1 MTQLPLSNSLSAPTI
16 NGAAAAVLRAPGF
29 RLPDRLS
36 LEAAGKAFMQGPDA
50 IDALA
55 KRFGFKAPAADMVA
69 AQVVTGWVNA
79 ADGAVFIA
87 PTAGWQ
93 PSSSSWYPLVG
104 VGADLLARFIP
115 PKPAPVKP
123 DLPVKP
129 VVPDTPPEVPT
140 EKPLNDWSTARKLSE
155 QESLDIRKGV
165 MLLQENP
172 ALLPERAEQLGFTP
186 PANDVVTAPVL
197 IGWSNA
203 ATGEIFVAPSTGWT
217 PPGTGW
223 QVVAKI
229 PAEDLPVKPVV
240 PDTPPEIPTEKPVN
254 DWSTARKLS
263 EQESLDIRKGVML
276 LRENPALLPERAE
289 QLGFTPPANDVVTAP
304 VLIGWSNAATGEI
317 FVAPSTGW
325 TPPGTGWQ
333 VVAKI
338 PAEGL
343 LPPPKPEIAIDPPEI
358 AIDPP
363 EARPSPLEPPPPP
376 VDKIRMIGHV
386 LKAADP
392 VEAFVQ
398 VGKLDDAL
406 DGETRIDYQWRLG
419 DKVIEGATSL
429 KLPMMPL
436 LAGKDVSVKI
446 SVSDAAGIRES
457 VIASLDAAPQA
468 VREAAGKLMHWA
480 RMTDQAPAKD
490 PADGADAARPTAPA
504 DLRDAFS
511 TPDRWDIEAV
521 DTIRFAVRAS
531 AAPAPEDDGAIS
543 AADVLAALK
552 LSHGRSLNAN
562 PDAADSQ
569 RATCAKPFQLIAADI
584 DGNGVVDRQDAEALL
599 RDLTESGQMAHKQR
613 WLFVPERAE
622 LSGVS
627 RNAVQWQAPEQ
638 SADASA
644 PENWIGVML
653 GDIDGSWRADPSAPI
668 T

>member
-1 MTQLPLSNSLSAPTI
+1 MTQLPLSNSLSAPAI
-16 NGAAAAVLRAPGF
+16 NGAASAILRSPGF

-36 LEAAGKAFMQGPDA
+36 LETAGKAFMQGPDA

-69 AQVVTGWVNA
+69 AQVVTGWVHA

-93 PSSSSWYPLVG
+93 PSSSWYPLVG

-140 EKPLNDWSTARKLSE
+140 EKPVNDLPTARKLSE
-155 QESLDIRKGV
+155 QEALDIRKGV

-172 ALLPERAEQLGFTP
+172 ALLPERAKQLGFTP
-186 PANDVVTAPVL
+186 PANDVMTAPVL

-229 PAEDLPVKPVV
+229 PA
-240 PDTPPEIPTEKPVN
+240 
-254 DWSTARKLS
+254 
-263 EQESLDIRKGVML
+263 QGV
-276 LRENPALLPERAE
+276 
-289 QLGFTPPANDVVTAP
+289 
-304 VLIGWSNAATGEI
+304 
-317 FVAPSTGW
+317 
-325 TPPGTGWQ
+325 
-333 VVAKI
+333 
-338 PAEGL
+338 
-343 LPPPKPEIAIDPPEI
+343 LPPPKPEI

-376 VDKIRMIGHV
+376 IDKIRMSGHV

-392 VEAFVQ
+392 VEALVQ

-406 DGETRIDYQWRLG
+406 DNGTRIDYQWRLG

-446 SVSDAAGIRES
+446 SVSDATGIRES

-480 RMTDQAPAKD
+480 RMTDRAPAKD
-490 PADGADAARPTAPA
+490 PADGADAAQPAAPA
-504 DLRDAFS
+504 DLRDAFT
-511 TPDRWDIEAV
+511 TPDPWDIEAV
-521 DTIRFAVRAS
+521 DTTRFAVRAS

-552 LSHGRSLNAN
+552 LSHGRSPNAN

-569 RATCAKPFQLIAADI
+569 RAPGAKAFQLIAADI
-584 DGNGVVDRQDAEALL
+584 DGNGMVDRQDAEALL

>member
-129 VVPDTPPEVPT
+129 VVPDTPPE
-140 EKPLNDWSTARKLSE
+140 
-155 QESLDIRKGV
+155 
-165 MLLQENP
+165 
-172 ALLPERAEQLGFTP
+172 
-186 PANDVVTAPVL
+186 
-197 IGWSNA
+197 
-203 ATGEIFVAPSTGWT
+203 
-217 PPGTGW
+217 
-223 QVVAKI
+223 
-229 PAEDLPVKPVV
+229 
-240 PDTPPEIPTEKPVN
+240 IPTEKPVN

-276 LRENPALLPERAE
+276 LQENPALLPERAE